1 MTSRVAVSQPGVL
14 VRLSLRIRMS
24 PAPVLTSARAE
35 GCFESRWQCWSGK
48 VGLLSLQVVE
58 HAFGVGRSGMAA
70 IRVSLCWAALA
81 MLKLGAKF
89 GNGVHTSPSAQGLL
103 PEVKGRSRSQDN
115 CWSGLINRILV
126 VAGCGGVFLLPKID
140 IF

>member
-14 VRLSLRIRMS
+14 VRLFLRVRMS

-35 GCFESRWQCWSGK
+35 GFFASRWQRWLEK

-81 MLKLGAKF
+81 MLKLGGRNLEMGCIPRQAHKVF
-89 GNGVHTSPSAQGLL
+89 CPKLRAEAVPKRIAGL
-103 PEVKGRSRSQDN
+103 
-115 CWSGLINRILV
+115 
-126 VAGCGGVFLLPKID
+126 A
-140 IF
+140 

>member
-1 MTSRVAVSQPGVL
+1 
-14 VRLSLRIRMS
+14 MS

-35 GCFESRWQCWSGK
+35 GFFASRWQRWLEK

-81 MLKLGAKF
+81 MLKLGGEIWKWGAYLAKR
-89 GNGVHTSPSAQGLL
+89 TRSSA
-103 PEVKGRSRSQDN
+103 RS
-115 CWSGLINRILV
+115 
-126 VAGCGGVFLLPKID
+126 
-140 IF
+140 

>member
-14 VRLSLRIRMS
+14 VRLFLRVRMS

-35 GCFESRWQCWSGK
+35 GFFESRWQCWSGK

-70 IRVSLCWAALA
+70 IRVSLCWAAMA
-81 MLKLGAKF
+81 MWLCSLELGAKF

-103 PEVKGRSRSQDN
+103 PEV
-115 CWSGLINRILV
+115 
-126 VAGCGGVFLLPKID
+126 
-140 IF
+140 